1 MCGAQPRML
10 QASMA
15 MPSIF
20 SPRLHLAVEEC
31 QMTLMHA
38 GGVSAPLELAFDH
51 EALPAPVSRPGNQQ
65 VGTASNLGSRHR
77 SPVPAGG

>member
-1 MCGAQPRML
+1 
-10 QASMA
+10 
-15 MPSIF
+15 
-20 SPRLHLAVEEC
+20 
-31 QMTLMHA
+31 MTLMHA